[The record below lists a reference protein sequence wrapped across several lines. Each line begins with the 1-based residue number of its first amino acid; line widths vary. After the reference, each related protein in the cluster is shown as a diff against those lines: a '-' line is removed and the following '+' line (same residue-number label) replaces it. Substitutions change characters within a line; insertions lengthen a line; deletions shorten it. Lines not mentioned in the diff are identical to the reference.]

1 MFDALV
7 YQIQYTLLTLLAAIF
22 WIVNQALLFMTAL
35 CYGVKQAIIDVTAPD
50 PQHAGFVL
58 QVLDHMLRDQS
69 TSSIQQLVY
78 LSLSLAVLL
87 LFGAMLVRPILAANP
102 VDPKRAMMWLF
113 AAAMLF
119 TLGSGF

>member
-22 WIVNQALLFMTAL
+22 WIANQALLFMTAL

-58 QVLDHMLRDQS
+58 QVLDRMLRDAS
-69 TSSIQQLVY
+69 NNSIQQLVY
-78 LSLSLAVLL
+78 LSLGLAVI
-87 LFGAMLVRPILAANP
+87 LFFGTLLVRPIVTANL
-102 VDPKRAMMWLF
+102 VDP
-113 AAAMLF
+113 
-119 TLGSGF
+119 